1 MSEISVLSN
10 QYEKLVKTSDR
21 INNSVIVVKKKD
33 LLNKSSAKQH
43 FPRLILSDEDFK
55 EAMSII
61 LNFLQNLIAM
71 LNEEGSKSDDLPL
84 IIIDDYKAKLS
95 ESPYFKEDLV
105 QLITDIQE
113 GKKLDEKDIKVLDR
127 VLSVLDSERTLLFRK
142 LRTAR
147 G

>member
-21 INNSVIVVKKKD
+21 INNSVIAVKKKD
-33 LLNKSSAKQH
+33 LISRDTVKHQ
-43 FPRLILSDEDFK
+43 FPKLLISEEDIK
-55 EAMSII
+55 EAMTI
-61 LNFLQNLIAM
+61 LLSFLKNLNSL
-71 LNEEGSKSDDLPL
+71 LNEESTNSEDLPL
-84 IIIDDYKAKLS
+84 IILEDYKAKLS
-95 ESPYFKEDLV
+95 ESPYFKEDLT
-105 QLITDIQE
+105 QLIIDIQE
-113 GKKLDEKDIKVLDR
+113 NKQLDEKDIKVLDR

>member
-10 QYEKLVKTSDR
+10 QYEKLVKTSDK
-21 INNSVIVVKKKD
+21 INNSVIAVKKKD
-33 LLNKSSAKQH
+33 LLSRNTVKQQ
-43 FPRLILSDEDFK
+43 FPKLILSEEEFK
-55 EAMSII
+55 EAMAIL
-61 LNFLQNLIAM
+61 LNFLQNLSSL
-71 LNEEGSKSDDLPL
+71 LNEESNKSEDLPL
-84 IIIDDYKAKLS
+84 IILDDYKAKLT
-95 ESPYFKEDLV
+95 ESPYFKEDLT

-113 GKKLDEKDIKVLDR
+113 NKEMDKKDIRVLDR

>member
-10 QYEKLVKTSDR
+10 QYEKLVKTSDK
-21 INNSVIVVKKKD
+21 INNSVIAVKKKD
-33 LLNKSSAKQH
+33 LLSRNTVKQQ
-43 FPRLILSDEDFK
+43 FPKLIISEEDIK
-55 EAMSII
+55 EAMDIL
-61 LNFLQNLIAM
+61 LNFLKNLNSL
-71 LNEEGSKSDDLPL
+71 LNEESNKSEDLPL
-84 IIIDDYKAKLS
+84 IILDDYKAKLT
-95 ESPYFKEDLV
+95 ESPYFKEDLT

-113 GKKLDEKDIKVLDR
+113 NKQMDEKDIKVLDR

>member
-10 QYEKLVKTSDR
+10 QYEKLVKTSDK
-21 INNSVIVVKKKD
+21 INKSVIAVKKKD
-33 LLNKSSAKQH
+33 LLSRNTVKQQ
-43 FPRLILSDEDFK
+43 FPKLILSEEDLK
-55 EAMSII
+55 EAMVIL
-61 LNFLQNLIAM
+61 LNFLQNLNSL
-71 LNEEGSKSDDLPL
+71 LNEESNKSEDLPL
-84 IIIDDYKAKLS
+84 IILDDYKAKLT
-95 ESPYFKEDLV
+95 ESPYFKEDLT

-113 GKKLDEKDIKVLDR
+113 NKEMDEKDIRVLDR

>member
-21 INNSVIVVKKKD
+21 INNSVIAVKKKE
-33 LLNKSSAKQH
+33 LLSRNADKQQ
-43 FPRLILSDEDFK
+43 FPKLILSEEDFN
-55 EAMSII
+55 EAMKVLLGFLINLNI
-61 LNFLQNLIAM
+61 L
-71 LNEEGSKSDDLPL
+71 LNEESNKSEDLPL
-84 IIIDDYKAKLS
+84 IILDDYKAKLT
-95 ESPYFKEDLV
+95 ESPYFKEDLE
-105 QLITDIQE
+105 QLITDIKGQKE
-113 GKKLDEKDIKVLDR
+113 LNEKDIRVLDR

>member
-10 QYEKLVKTSDR
+10 QYEKLVKTSDK
-21 INNSVIVVKKKD
+21 INNSVIAVKKKN
-33 LLNKSSAKQH
+33 LLSRNTVKQQ
-43 FPRLILSDEDFK
+43 FPKLIISEEDIK
-55 EAMSII
+55 EAMDIL
-61 LNFLQNLIAM
+61 LNFLKNLNSL
-71 LNEEGSKSDDLPL
+71 LNEESNKSEDLPL
-84 IIIDDYKAKLS
+84 IILDDYKAKLT
-95 ESPYFKEDLV
+95 ESPYFKEDLT

-113 GKKLDEKDIKVLDR
+113 NKQMDEKDIKVLDR

>member
-10 QYEKLVKTSDR
+10 QYEKLVQTSDR
-21 INNSVIVVKKKD
+21 INNSVIAVKKND
-33 LLNKSSAKQH
+33 LLSRKAVKQE
-43 FPRLILSDEDFK
+43 FPKLILSEKDFK
-55 EAMSII
+55 EAMGI
-61 LNFLQNLIAM
+61 LLGFLQNLNSL
-71 LNEEGSKSDDLPL
+71 LNEESNKSEDLPL
-84 IIIDDYKAKLS
+84 IILADYKAKLS
-95 ESPYFKEDLV
+95 ESPYFKEDLA

-113 GKKLDEKDIKVLDR
+113 NKKLDEKDIQVLDR

>member
-21 INNSVIVVKKKD
+21 INNSVIAVKKND
-33 LLNKSSAKQH
+33 LLSRKAIKQQ
-43 FPRLILSDEDFK
+43 FPKLILSEDDFK
-55 EAMSII
+55 EAMDI
-61 LNFLQNLIAM
+61 LLGFLQNLNNL
-71 LNEEGSKSDDLPL
+71 LNEDSNKFEDLPL
-84 IIIDDYKAKLS
+84 IILDDYKAKLT
-95 ESPYFKEDLV
+95 ESPYFKEDLTE
-105 QLITDIQE
+105 LIKDIQE
-113 GKKLDEKDIKVLDR
+113 NKKLDEKDIQVLDR